1 MSVSTQSDFSLLEV
15 TSHLQLPPDILRQ
28 WSNRFAALLSSAAS
42 SDAPR
47 YTIADVTT
55 LLSIQKLVDEGLT
68 DEQVGARLTPKR
80 LVIPAEENFALTPQQ
95 GRQLAGN
102 GENLSNAVGDLLSTI
117 ASSQQTVL
125 NSQNTVREMVNV
137 VVQDNF
143 NLKEENRKLR
153 ERMVEMERDL
163 TEYQRKEET
172 RRERV
177 ENRMR
182 ALEGTVS
189 ALQQQVAQL
198 IQLQRQAQ
206 SQNMPRR
213 RGWW

>member
-1 MSVSTQSDFSLLEV
+1 MANSVQSGFSFLEV
-15 TSHLQLPPDILRQ
+15 ASHLQTPPDILRQ
-28 WSNRFAALLSSAAS
+28 WSKRFAAFIGSEAS

-47 YTIADVTT
+47 YTMGDVTT

-68 DEQVGARLTPKR
+68 DEQITVRLTPKR
-80 LVIPAEENFALTPQQ
+80 IVIPDEENFAITPQE
-95 GRQLAGN
+95 GRQLTSHSEGM
-102 GENLSNAVGDLLSTI
+102 SNAVGDLLSTI
-117 ASSQQTVL
+117 ATSQQTVL
-125 NSQNTVREMVNV
+125 NSQQTVREMVNV

-172 RRERV
+172 RRERS
-177 ENRMR
+177 ESRMR

-198 IQLQRQAQ
+198 IQVQRQAQ
-206 SQNMPRR
+206 AQSMPRR
-213 RGWW
+213 RSWW

>member
-1 MSVSTQSDFSLLEV
+1 MITSVQADFSILEV
-15 TSHLQLPPDILRQ
+15 ASHLQTAPDLLRQ
-28 WSNRFAALLSSAAS
+28 WSKRFAMLLSSAAN

-47 YTIADVTT
+47 FTMGDVTT
-55 LLSIQKLVDEGLT
+55 LLSIQKWIEEGLT
-68 DEQVGARLTPKR
+68 DEQISQRLTPKR
-80 LVIPAEENFALTPQQ
+80 IQIVSEETFALSPQQ
-95 GRQLAGN
+95 GRQLAEDGT
-102 GENLSNAVGDLLSTI
+102 NLTNAVGDLLSTI

-153 ERMVEMERDL
+153 ERLLEIERDL

-172 RRERV
+172 RRERS
-177 ENRMR
+177 ESRMR

-198 IQLQRQAQ
+198 VQMQRQ
-206 SQNMPRR
+206 SQLVPRR